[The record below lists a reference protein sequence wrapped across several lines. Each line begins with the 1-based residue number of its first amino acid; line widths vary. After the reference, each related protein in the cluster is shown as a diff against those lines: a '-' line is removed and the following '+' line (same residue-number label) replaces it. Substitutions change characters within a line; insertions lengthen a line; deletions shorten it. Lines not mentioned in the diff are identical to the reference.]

1 MYFSNENRSLV
12 AGKEQIKRRLKKKK
26 KMTEKTREY
35 QLQMEWTTGGILRK
49 FQEISERQFSSTIA
63 TRFLSFKSN
72 DSLTQ
77 RSYFV

>member
-12 AGKEQIKRRLKKKK
+12 AGKEQIKRRLKKK